1 VSSLDN
7 KIISHSY
14 SEAKKCTGEGRALQ
28 LMDIG
33 HICNCLEELS
43 GLKPLPHRSHAENY
57 IKAFFL
63 PSDELN
69 QWIVHHTV
77 SEGKLD

>member
-1 VSSLDN
+1 
-7 KIISHSY
+7 
-14 SEAKKCTGEGRALQ
+14 
-28 LMDIG
+28 MDIG

-43 GLKPLPHRSHAENY
+43 GLKPLPHRSHVENY